1 MLHVARYM
9 RCVLCVMR
17 VASRLFV
24 AARLAMVSTRLDA
37 GLSRLRLSVPIGATG
52 VHHNY
57 ACHAAPCHAVLRR

>member
-1 MLHVARYM
+1 MLHVTRYM

-52 VHHNY
+52 VHHNH